1 MYVSN
6 RKIEEAIRVF
16 EDHQGIMRTSEAL
29 EAGIYRR
36 TLYYMRDHGYLEQL
50 GRGVYKLNEKEP
62 LSNPDLV
69 IAARKIPD
77 AVICLIS
84 ALDIHGMT
92 DEIPHKVYI
101 ALSRTSRTP
110 AMDYPPVNVYRYS
123 DETLKAGV
131 EVKQI
136 DGIAV
141 KVFDPAKTIAD
152 CFKFRNQI
160 GLDVAIEALKR
171 GINEHKATYSDILKY
186 AEMCRVKNIIRPY
199 LEVVEIQ
206 K

>member
-6 RKIEEAIRVF
+6 QKIEEAIRVF

-36 TLYYMRDHGYLEQL
+36 TLYHMRDHGYLEQL
-50 GRGVYKLNEKEP
+50 GRGVYKLKEKEP

-69 IAARKIPD
+69 IVVRKIPD

-84 ALDIHGMT
+84 ALDIHDMT
-92 DEIPHKVYI
+92 DEIPHKVHI

-110 AMDYPPVNVYRYS
+110 VMDYPPVNVYRYS

-131 EVKQI
+131 EIKQI
-136 DGIAV
+136 DGISV
-141 KVFDPAKTIAD
+141 NVFNPAKTIAD

-171 GINEHKATYSDILKY
+171 GINEGKTTYGDIVKY
-186 AEMCRVKNIIRPY
+186 AKLCKVERVIKPY
-199 LEVVEIQ
+199 LETVGHG
-206 K
+206 

>member
-6 RKIEEAIRVF
+6 QKIEEAIRVF

-36 TLYYMRDHGYLEQL
+36 TLYHMRDHGYLEQL
-50 GRGVYKLNEKEP
+50 GRGVYKLKEKEP

-69 IAARKIPD
+69 IVVRKIPD

-84 ALDIHGMT
+84 ALDIHDMT
-92 DEIPHKVYI
+92 DEIPHKVHI

-110 AMDYPPVNVYRYS
+110 VMDYPPVNVYRYS

-131 EVKQI
+131 EVKRI
-136 DGIAV
+136 DGISV
-141 KVFDPAKTIAD
+141 NVFNPAKTIAD

-171 GINEHKATYSDILKY
+171 GINEGKATYGDIVKFAKLCKV
-186 AEMCRVKNIIRPY
+186 ERVIKPY
-199 LEVVEIQ
+199 LETVGHG
-206 K
+206 